1 MCTEVAEVRPAE
13 QALAHFAC
21 ACEENRARAVAQCFR
36 VWCQLAAEE
45 QRELQLTDQA
55 QTLRHLLFGRRA
67 VTHWRAATRKAL
79 TVYTRVITSGAACVG
94 EAFGCLVQYVVRRQ
108 TSRSRK
114 THAARHLIK
123 WRCGRASVAFK
134 SGLSRMCRA
143 HLWLGTRKGGPRGS
157 ATHVSLQSQPVHG
170 ISTLHSKPGCVP
182 VRSSCF

>member
-45 QRELQLTDQA
+45 QREQQLSDQA

-79 TVYTRVITSGAACVG
+79 TVYTRVFTSDAACVG
-94 EAFGCLVQYVVRRQ
+94 RPSDVWCS
-108 TSRSRK
+108 TWCD
-114 THAARHLIK
+114 ARHLGPERRMPHAISK
-123 WRCGRASVAFK
+123 VA
-134 SGLSRMCRA
+134 RR
-143 HLWLGTRKGGPRGS
+143 
-157 ATHVSLQSQPVHG
+157 
-170 ISTLHSKPGCVP
+170 
-182 VRSSCF
+182 